1 MIFKID
7 LKSVVLGIIAGI
19 SVMFLLGSA
28 SPKEETISW
37 KYKIVSGSI
46 NGERLENKI
55 NSSVAEGWEFVTVSD
70 MSLQEYAFAV
80 LRQAR
85 K

>member
-1 MIFKID
+1 MSFKID
-7 LKSVVLGIIAGI
+7 LKSAVLGIIAGI
-19 SVMFLLGSA
+19 SVMFLLGA
-28 SPKEETISW
+28 VSPGAKTTSW
-37 KYKIVSGSI
+37 KYKIVSGPVH
-46 NGERLENKI
+46 GDRLENDI

-70 MSLQEYAFAV
+70 MSLQQYAFAV